1 MADRRWGGIITL
13 WGPVVV
19 YVLLIFYL
27 SSITTVPTAP
37 SLPHFDKL
45 VHFLE
50 YGLLG
55 FLLGRALGLTY
66 RRRRYWAVFAASL
79 AVGACVGI
87 ADEYYQG
94 TVAGR
99 DRSAADFGADIVGLS
114 VSLLILRA
122 WAVRG
127 RMGFQEPGGHGR

>member
-1 MADRRWGGIITL
+1 MADRRLGRITTL

-27 SSITTVPTAP
+27 SSITTVPTTP
-37 SLPHFDKL
+37 PLPHFDKL

-55 FLLGRALGLTY
+55 FLLGRALGLAY
-66 RRRRYWAVFAASL
+66 RRPRFWAVFAASL
-79 AVGACVGI
+79 AVGACVGM

-94 TVAGR
+94 TVVGR
-99 DRSAADFGADIVGLS
+99 DRSAADFAADMIGLS
-114 VSLLILRA
+114 LSLLILRA

-127 RMGFQEPGGHGR
+127 RRGSQGPGSRRR